1 MMRTL
6 VRSPLLH
13 FLVLGTAVYVAQGF
27 YGEDAGGAYDRT
39 AREITI
45 PPARVD
51 ELQTR
56 FTEQMGRVPDDAETD
71 RMITAEVEEEIL
83 FREAVARGLLE
94 RDGGVQTRLIQKM
107 LFLEGRATLDDAP
120 ALLARAV
127 ALGLHQDDIV
137 VRRIL
142 VQKMRLLGG
151 RLAAD
156 QAVSEADVER
166 AYAERREVLRA
177 PDRLSLTH
185 VFVSRDRWGE
195 ATLDTARSVL
205 DALVDASVPQAAGPE
220 RGDPFPLGHHLARRS
235 RHDLERTFGSS
246 FGESGFARS
255 APAAGHWTGPIPS
268 AYGAHLVLVESVK
281 PGVVPPLATVAN
293 RLRLEI
299 EEERREANLE
309 ALLSDLRSLY
319 RVRRDDVPTRATDI
333 DANDDRDA
341 RGQETG

>member
-1 MMRTL
+1 MMRAL
-6 VRSPLLH
+6 LRSPLVH
-13 FLVLGTAVYVAQGF
+13 FLVLGTVVYLAQGF
-27 YGEDAGGAYDRT
+27 SADEAAGVHDRV

-45 PPARVD
+45 APAQVD
-51 ELQTR
+51 ELQAR
-56 FTEQMGRVPDDAETD
+56 FTEQMGRVPDAAETD
-71 RMITAEVEEEIL
+71 RMIAAEVEEEIL

-107 LFLEGRATLDDAP
+107 LFLEGEATLEDAP

-127 ALGLHQDDIV
+127 ELGLHQDDIV

-151 RLAAD
+151 RLEAD

-166 AYAERREVLRA
+166 AYTERREEFRA

-185 VFVSRDRWGE
+185 VFVSRDRWGDE
-195 ATLDTARSVL
+195 TFDTARTVL
-205 DALVDASVPQAAGPE
+205 DTLVDASVPQAAGPE

-235 RHDLERTFGSS
+235 RHDLERTFGSA
-246 FGESGFARS
+246 FGESVFAQA
-255 APAAGHWTGPIPS
+255 APAVGRWSGPIPS
-268 AYGAHLVLVESVK
+268 AYGAHLIFVESVEA
-281 PGVVPPLATVAN
+281 GVVPPLSTVAN

-309 ALLSDLRSLY
+309 ALLSDLRTRY
-319 RVRRDDVPTRATDI
+319 HVRRDDVPARATD
-333 DANDDRDA
+333 AEPDA